1 MFLQVAFTKEISFTH
16 GTAEG
21 FLSGMLFHVESEIIR
36 AGKFFGTL
44 LTFMNL
50 ISYDGFSLT
59 LPEIHVE
66 ILQLKQYMCVR
77 YLVTT
82 FAMLVIFYNLLVVN
96 ILSVRIQLRTSY
108 STFGYGTAQIL
119 LVARSPS
126 VSHLKHHFV

>member
-59 LPEIHVE
+59 PPEIHVE
-66 ILQLKQYMCVR
+66 ILQ
-77 YLVTT
+77 
-82 FAMLVIFYNLLVVN
+82 
-96 ILSVRIQLRTSY
+96 
-108 STFGYGTAQIL
+108 
-119 LVARSPS
+119 
-126 VSHLKHHFV
+126 